1 MATNNKSENQAKVSR
16 KFIRYKDG
24 YDYYGICQKTF
35 EKIAKDANAT
45 YKVGKLVLV
54 NVEIL
59 DKYLETCRIIE

>member
-1 MATNNKSENQAKVSR
+1 MRTNSRAEDQTTVKR

-35 EKIAKDANAT
+35 EKLAKDANAT

-59 DKYLETCRIIE
+59 DQYLETCRIIE